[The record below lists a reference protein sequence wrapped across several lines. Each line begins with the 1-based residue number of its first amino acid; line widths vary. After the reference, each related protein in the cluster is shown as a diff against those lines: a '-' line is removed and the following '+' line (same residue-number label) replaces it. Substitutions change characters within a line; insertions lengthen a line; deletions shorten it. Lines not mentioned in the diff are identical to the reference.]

1 MLRIDLV
8 WAALIAYVFII
19 LFKNKLPSINIQSN
33 IYTNQDV
40 LRTDLNNIF
49 TKHNANR
56 LTTILRYYNPLSY
69 IALPTGALI
78 LLQDRWKSQY
88 ILSDQSSR
96 SDLHCKIVCHVV
108 IIISFH
114 S

>member
-1 MLRIDLV
+1 MLRIGLV

-33 IYTNQDV
+33 IYTNEDV

-88 ILSDQSSR
+88 TERSVVAKRSSLEDR
-96 SDLHCKIVCHVV
+96 VSRCHYN
-108 IIISFH
+108 
-114 S
+114 